1 VRARRGGAGPGTGL
15 VARGGAGAA
24 LAAAGALAL
33 GAGCG
38 RPAVESPE
46 RALGRYADAA
56 ARGDAAA
63 LYAMMTER
71 DRRSLGPAGAAR
83 AVADARGELAEQARA
98 LAGPAAPEVKA
109 TARVRYADGEVAT
122 LELEGGE
129 FRIASADALPADART
144 PAQALGQLRRVLARR
159 SYPGLLRVL
168 SKETRQAVERDVR
181 ALVDGLAEP
190 EALEVKVEGER
201 ATVRLRGGHV
211 VLLRREGAAWRVE
224 DFD

>member
-1 VRARRGGAGPGTGL
+1 VSGRRAGARAL
-15 VARGGAGAA
+15 AA
-24 LAAAGALAL
+24 LALSLPLA
-33 GAGCG
+33 AGCG
-38 RPAVESPE
+38 RGAVEGPE
-46 RALGRYADAA
+46 RALNRYAEAA

-63 LYAMMTER
+63 LYAMMAER
-71 DRRSLGPAGAAR
+71 DRRSLGPSGVAR
-83 AVADARGELAEQARA
+83 AVADAKGELADQARA
-98 LAGPAAPEVKA
+98 LKGPSPPKVKA

-122 LELEGGE
+122 LELEGDE

-159 SYPGLLRVL
+159 SYAGLLRVL
-168 SKETRQAVERDVR
+168 SKETRQAVERDLR
-181 ALVDGLAEP
+181 ALVEGLAEP

-211 VLLRREGAAWRVE
+211 VLLRREGASWRVE

>member
-1 VRARRGGAGPGTGL
+1 MSGRRAAGA
-15 VARGGAGAA
+15 RAGAA
-24 LAAAGALAL
+24 LALAL
-33 GAGCG
+33 TLAPGCG
-38 RPAVESPE
+38 RGAVEGPE
-46 RALGRYADAA
+46 KALRRYADAA
-56 ARGDAAA
+56 ARGDAGA

-71 DRRSLGPAGAAR
+71 DRRSLGPSGVAR
-83 AVADARGELAEQARA
+83 AVSDARGELGEQARA
-98 LAGPAAPEVKA
+98 LTGPSPPKVRA

-122 LELEGGE
+122 LELEGDQ

-159 SYPGLLRVL
+159 SYAGLLRVL

-181 ALVDGLAEP
+181 ALVEGLSEP